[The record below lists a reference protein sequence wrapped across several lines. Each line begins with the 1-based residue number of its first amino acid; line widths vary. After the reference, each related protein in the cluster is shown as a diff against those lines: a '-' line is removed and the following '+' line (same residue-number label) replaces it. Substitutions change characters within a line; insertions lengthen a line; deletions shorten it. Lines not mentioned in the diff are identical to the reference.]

1 MKLKPLL
8 LIVLFCIANS
18 IYAQNYQLD
27 YQFNNYVSIL
37 NRTNTYNTTLVYDV
51 LNKVSLYTV
60 IKLKEKAK
68 SEKNSTSV
76 VIEEKVI
83 DNELIY
89 SNFKKSEMV
98 IQEQIDIEMMNF
110 TEKIPTIK
118 WELSNETKVEN
129 DYNLKKATAT
139 FRGRNYTAWYT
150 LDIPVNVGPW
160 KLHGL
165 PGAIVSVNEDSG
177 RYSWQLKEV
186 KKIEVST
193 IKNPLENKTYAVK
206 SIKEYPQLKFETP
219 ERVKEKLRKIDSNFI
234 FPKGERIDIELL
246 FEWENNL

>member
-18 IYAQNYQLD
+18 IYAQIYKLD
-27 YQFNNYVSIL
+27 YQFNNHVSIL
-37 NRTNTYNTTLVYDV
+37 NRTNTYNTTLVYDIP
-51 LNKVSLYTV
+51 NKVSLYTV

-68 SEKNSTSV
+68 SEQNNTSL

-83 DNELIY
+83 DDELIY
-89 SNFKKSEMV
+89 SNFKTSEMV

-129 DYNLKKATAT
+129 DYNLKKAMAT

-165 PGAIVSVNEDSG
+165 PGAIVSVDEDKG
-177 RYSWQLKEV
+177 RYSWQLKDV
-186 KKIEVST
+186 KKIEVT
-193 IKNPLENKTYAVK
+193 A
-206 SIKEYPQLKFETP
+206 
-219 ERVKEKLRKIDSNFI
+219 EKAMATKAH
-234 FPKGERIDIELL
+234 
-246 FEWENNL
+246 

>member
-8 LIVLFCIANS
+8 LIVLLCIANF
-18 IYAQNYQLD
+18 IYAQIYQLD

-37 NRTNTYNTTLVYDV
+37 NRTNTYNTTLVYDIP
-51 LNKVSLYTV
+51 NKVSLYTV

-68 SEKNSTSV
+68 SEQNNTSL

-83 DNELIY
+83 DDELIY
-89 SNFKKSEMV
+89 SNFKTSEMV
-98 IQEQIDIEMMNF
+98 IQEQIDIEMINF
-110 TEKIPTIK
+110 IEKIPTIK

-129 DYNLKKATAT
+129 DYNLKKAMAT

-165 PGAIVSVNEDSG
+165 PGAIVSVDEDKG
-177 RYSWQLKEV
+177 RYSWQLKDV

-193 IKNPLENKTYAVK
+193 IKNPLENKAYAIK

-234 FPKGERIDIELL
+234 FPKRERIDIELL

>member
-1 MKLKPLL
+1 
-8 LIVLFCIANS
+8 
-18 IYAQNYQLD
+18 
-27 YQFNNYVSIL
+27 
-37 NRTNTYNTTLVYDV
+37 
-51 LNKVSLYTV
+51 
-60 IKLKEKAK
+60 
-68 SEKNSTSV
+68 
-76 VIEEKVI
+76 
-83 DNELIY
+83 
-89 SNFKKSEMV
+89 MV

-177 RYSWQLKEV
+177 RYSWQLKDV